1 MCDIILLLLQLI
13 QRRMR
18 RMRRMCLHHQSW
30 TPGRRRFSGVISRL
44 GGFKGHSCW
53 FSFIHIYGQV
63 GSYFFIMM
71 AMTKTTIWNEDE
83 KKVSWKDPG
92 GPNLVNDEPE
102 GRLWLRTTKIW
113 TALYPG
119 VHKKKLYPGGQRV
132 REPFWWTWSSS
143 WRPPARRWCSAS
155 SSRCEN
161 NPAGETKKKKTSSW

>member
-18 RMRRMCLHHQSW
+18 RMCLLHQSW

-53 FSFIHIYGQV
+53 FTFIHIYGQV

-83 KKVSWKDPG
+83 KRSLGKILVGPIWSMMNLKGYCDWGQQRFELHCIQEYTRKNCTQEDRECANPFGELDQAAG
-92 GPNLVNDEPE
+92 GLQQEDDVPL
-102 GRLWLRTTKIW
+102 
-113 TALYPG
+113 
-119 VHKKKLYPGGQRV
+119 H
-132 REPFWWTWSSS
+132 
-143 WRPPARRWCSAS
+143 
-155 SSRCEN
+155 
-161 NPAGETKKKKTSSW
+161 PAGENNSSRWNKEEENIQLVKI

>member
-83 KKVSWKDPG
+83 KRSLGKIMV
-92 GPNLVNDEPE
+92 GPIWSMMNLKGDCDNNDFEDK
-102 GRLWLRTTKIW
+102 RLH
-113 TALYPG
+113 ALYPR
-119 VHKKKLYPGGQRV
+119 KKLYPGGQRV

-155 SSRCEN
+155 SSRW
-161 NPAGETKKKKTSSW
+161 K